1 MYCKTCAKDVE
12 TVTKA
17 VGNMVQY
24 NCKECGAAIA
34 FLPATNQPAAPIAPE
49 PPPDVAVTPVADG
62 TDSIEYACDF
72 GKYRGKPFSEIPVE
86 YLKKQALKR
95 YAGNADVLKAV
106 RKEIDSR
113 DE

>member
-24 NCKECGAAIA
+24 NCKECGTAIA
-34 FLPATNQPAAPIAPE
+34 FLPAVPSTPQPPL
-49 PPPDVAVTPVADG
+49 DVAVTPVVDG
-62 TDSIEYACDF
+62 TDRIEYACDF
-72 GKYRGKPFSEIPVE
+72 GKYRGKPFSEIPVN
-86 YLKKQALKR
+86 YLKNQVLKH
-95 YAGNADVLKAV
+95 YAGSADVLKAV
-106 RKEIDSR
+106 KKEIDSR